1 MRRLCGERG
10 TEKIIF
16 GREIRSWYI
25 RRVCAGVI
33 CVAVIGVMAWI
44 LGVNLAWGG
53 DTQTDVTEGEN
64 TSAESVGAGGI
75 DDEINDPKEDETHEE
90 STTKIEEATKENP
103 IIYKDFSKGYLDVV
117 NNTIFDVSFLY
128 NSDFSCNTY
137 YDKNSKKPLVLVLH
151 SYTSDRYLDSTGRY
165 GVCSVGQALVDELN
179 SMGIGAIYSSA
190 VHDSDMGDPYE
201 NARET
206 IEFYLKMYPTV
217 KYVFDVG
224 VMQEY
229 DGERVVATS
238 GKYMGQSA
246 AQIRFLACG
255 NNLTTG
261 RNNLYLASQIS
272 KNLNL
277 GDMNLSREIVYDN
290 SIKNSILTPYYL
302 EIFIGSSGNTE
313 AEAILSARA
322 LACAFAGILI

>member
-1 MRRLCGERG
+1 MRRICGNRG
-10 TEKIIF
+10 VEKINF
-16 GREIRSWYI
+16 GREIRLWYI
-25 RRVCAGVI
+25 RRVCVGI
-33 CVAVIGVMAWI
+33 FCVAVICVVAWI
-44 LGVNLAWGG
+44 FGVNLMRDESDLTSA
-53 DTQTDVTEGEN
+53 VEGEN
-64 TSAESVGAGGI
+64 TSSESVKTEELNG
-75 DDEINDPKEDETHEE
+75 DTEEPKENATHEE
-90 STTKIEEATKENP
+90 STTKNDELTKENP

-117 NNTIFDVSFLY
+117 NNTIFDISFLD
-128 NSDFSCNTY
+128 NFGFSCNTY
-137 YDKNSKKPLVLVLH
+137 YDKNSKKPLVLILH
-151 SYTSDRYLDSTGRY
+151 SYTSDRYSDSVEKY
-165 GVCSVGQALVDELN
+165 GVCSVGQVLADELN
-179 SMGIGAIYSSA
+179 SMGIGTVYSSA
-190 VHDSDMGDPYE
+190 VHDSDVGDPLE

-206 IEFYLKMYPTV
+206 IEFYLKMYPSI

-261 RNNLYLASQIS
+261 KNNLYLASEIS
-272 KNLNL
+272 KNLSL

-290 SIKNSILTPYYL
+290 SIKNSILTPFYL

-322 LACAFAGILI
+322 LACAFAGVLV